1 MAQTVCLHCGAAAPP
16 RPDACP
22 CTAAWTGAPEDAE
35 PFAWLRV
42 RPYADAPAPTRHV
55 RVERERG
62 RPVDPAGAGG
72 HPPGPPDRVWGI
84 VQPPLPDPSP
94 REPAGAAGLFDG
106 NASAAT
112 GAEAPP
118 YPWGAPTAPHGA
130 SGGPGATA
138 DLPAEALPDD
148 TAEVLPDD
156 TVQLRRVPAP
166 APVPDDPAAP
176 ERARG
181 RHRARGR
188 AAGRHARTAR
198 PSGGPARTV
207 GIAAAAAAVVGTATL
222 TGALVDEGASVDRV
236 APVTTRLPAPAAS
249 TPAASTPAP
258 PASAPPTTPGPSPSP
273 PADDGPASASRAPS
287 ASPMR
292 TARPRTAPPPEAAA
306 PGIAAER
313 RRPTSAPPPA
323 PPRPSYSPATGRP
336 SAPAAGDLCCGA
348 RGMEVVDLQI
358 RLQRLGLYKG
368 EVDGA
373 YTRRLTRAV
382 ASYQRSRGVRADPR
396 GVYGPA
402 TQAAL
407 RAEVPGILA
416 Y

>member
-1 MAQTVCLHCGAAAPP
+1 M
-16 RPDACP
+16 
-22 CTAAWTGAPEDAE
+22 
-35 PFAWLRV
+35 
-42 RPYADAPAPTRHV
+42 
-55 RVERERG
+55 
-62 RPVDPAGAGG
+62 
-72 HPPGPPDRVWGI
+72 
-84 VQPPLPDPSP
+84 
-94 REPAGAAGLFDG
+94 
-106 NASAAT
+106 
-112 GAEAPP
+112 
-118 YPWGAPTAPHGA
+118 
-130 SGGPGATA
+130 
-138 DLPAEALPDD
+138 
-148 TAEVLPDD
+148 
-156 TVQLRRVPAP
+156 
-166 APVPDDPAAP
+166 
-176 ERARG
+176 
-181 RHRARGR
+181 
-188 AAGRHARTAR
+188 
-198 PSGGPARTV
+198 

-249 TPAASTPAP
+249 TPAP

-287 ASPMR
+287 ASPTPTP

>member
-72 HPPGPPDRVWGI
+72 HLPGPPDRVWGI

-94 REPAGAAGLFDG
+94 REPAGAAGLFD
-106 NASAAT
+106 
-112 GAEAPP
+112 
-118 YPWGAPTAPHGA
+118 
-130 SGGPGATA
+130 
-138 DLPAEALPDD
+138 
-148 TAEVLPDD
+148 
-156 TVQLRRVPAP
+156 
-166 APVPDDPAAP
+166 
-176 ERARG
+176 
-181 RHRARGR
+181 
-188 AAGRHARTAR
+188 
-198 PSGGPARTV
+198 

-249 TPAASTPAP
+249 TPAP

-287 ASPMR
+287 ASPTPTPTPTR
-292 TARPRTAPPPEAAA
+292 TARPRTAPPPEAGA

>member
-1 MAQTVCLHCGAAAPP
+1 M
-16 RPDACP
+16 
-22 CTAAWTGAPEDAE
+22 
-35 PFAWLRV
+35 
-42 RPYADAPAPTRHV
+42 
-55 RVERERG
+55 
-62 RPVDPAGAGG
+62 
-72 HPPGPPDRVWGI
+72 
-84 VQPPLPDPSP
+84 
-94 REPAGAAGLFDG
+94 
-106 NASAAT
+106 
-112 GAEAPP
+112 
-118 YPWGAPTAPHGA
+118 
-130 SGGPGATA
+130 
-138 DLPAEALPDD
+138 
-148 TAEVLPDD
+148 
-156 TVQLRRVPAP
+156 
-166 APVPDDPAAP
+166 
-176 ERARG
+176 
-181 RHRARGR
+181 
-188 AAGRHARTAR
+188 
-198 PSGGPARTV
+198 

-249 TPAASTPAP
+249 TPAP

-287 ASPMR
+287 ASPTPTPTPTR

-358 RLQRLGLYKG
+358 RLQRLGLYEG